1 MPNGFSGQKMQKKG
15 VTQKVNHHQILHIWN
30 SLDTKFQLKLT
41 ILNFLI
47 KLTQKGYF
55 CSKKKNHQIPHNVFL
70 LKSAGPQTSTS
81 L

>member
-55 CSKKKNHQIPHNVFL
+55 CSKKKSSN
-70 LKSAGPQTSTS
+70 ST
-81 L
+81 